1 MSDFWKVFSIL
12 ASSYGAFGL
21 LTQEFP
27 LVYLNLKVHPAKPY
41 PFKVLVTWTQ
51 PGSCLSTP
59 FGPVP
64 VPQVVKGLPFPGPM
78 VGTKVYTGHWKIRGA
93 SESSSGL
100 TNCWWPQSQM

>member
-27 LVYLNLKVHPAKPY
+27 LVYLNVKVHPAKPY

-51 PGSCLSTP
+51 PGMNPVYPIWSCSCPSDTREDG
-59 FGPVP
+59 FQAAVTICA
-64 VPQVVKGLPFPGPM
+64 VQ
-78 VGTKVYTGHWKIRGA
+78 GTVF
-93 SESSSGL
+93 
-100 TNCWWPQSQM
+100 

>member
-1 MSDFWKVFSIL
+1 MSDLWKVFSIL

-64 VPQVVKGLPFPGPM
+64 VPQVREKMDFRQQSLFVPC
-78 VGTKVYTGHWKIRGA
+78 RGQ
-93 SESSSGL
+93 SSRPIA
-100 TNCWWPQSQM
+100 T